1 MKVIVF
7 DIGGTLMEYR
17 DMPGVW
23 IDFYPAA
30 LERVRRELLPELT
43 DAELSRSLE
52 ILRSYNPSVRYREK
66 EYPPEVIFGDACAH
80 WPGSFSLQEVIRIFY
95 GSMKLTPVLFP
106 ETADV
111 LQQLRD
117 AGYRIAAL
125 TDVAT
130 GMPDE
135 LHRDGCADLM
145 PFFDRYVSSL
155 SCGWR
160 KPNPG
165 GLEDIA
171 DSFGVSPSG
180 MIMVGDERKDAEAA
194 ARFGCRSVI
203 IDRRSRCPDF
213 GQDWTFSDLRPLP
226 GLLAGL

>member
-23 IDFYPAA
+23 IDFYSAA
-30 LERVRRELLPELT
+30 LEQVRRELLPELT
-43 DAELSRSLE
+43 DA
-52 ILRSYNPSVRYREK
+52 
-66 EYPPEVIFGDACAH
+66 D
-80 WPGSFSLQEVIRIFY
+80 
-95 GSMKLTPVLFP
+95 LTPVLFP
-106 ETADV
+106 EAADV

-135 LHRDGCADLM
+135 LHRDGCAGLM

-160 KPNPG
+160 KPNPR

-213 GQDWTFSDLRPLP
+213 GQDWTSSDLRPLP
-226 GLLAGL
+226 GLLAGLSD